1 MPGDNGQAKGAL
13 ADLKVLDLAGPIGVY
28 CTKLL
33 ADQGADVVRIEPP
46 SGDPMRAMGP
56 FYQGQPNPDKSLYW
70 WHYNTS
76 KRGITLDLEK
86 PQGQALFKRLVKWAD
101 VLVESFEPGHMDSL
115 SLGYQALREIN
126 PRLIFTS
133 ITPFGQTGPYAHWK
147 GPDIVGQAKSGLMY
161 AMGYPDRP
169 PYPIAS
175 ENAYWAAGTLAANST
190 MLAVHFREACGE
202 GQYIDVSMQAAM
214 AIGGTAMPAYDI
226 TRQIP
231 PRGTVAPLMTGG
243 GPPVRSIYPC
253 KDGFVTFSA
262 AAPGTQVDWVRDL
275 LAEHGLGE
283 EFDPR
288 WLDMVWLRNNPPER
302 LKFEDLML
310 RFFSRFT
317 KWELMDLA
325 FNRKNRVFIYPID
338 DAKDVANSPQLKARG
353 FFRDVPHP
361 ELGTSI
367 RYPGPPANPPASPSG
382 ISRRAPRLG
391 EHNQEIYGNL
401 LGIKAAD
408 LRKLQQ
414 EGVI

>member
-1 MPGDNGQAKGAL
+1 
-13 ADLKVLDLAGPIGVY
+13 
-28 CTKLL
+28 
-33 ADQGADVVRIEPP
+33 
-46 SGDPMRAMGP
+46 MRHMGP
-56 FYQGQPNPDKSLYW
+56 FYQNDPSPDKSLYW
-70 WHYNTS
+70 WQHNTS

-86 PQGQALFKRLVKWAD
+86 PEGQALFKRLVKWAN
-101 VLVESFEPGHMDSL
+101 VVVETFEPGYLDSL
-115 SLGYQALREIN
+115 GLGYSVLRALN
-126 PRLIFTS
+126 PQIILTS
-133 ITPFGQTGPYAHWK
+133 ITPFGQTGPFAHWK

-161 AMGYPDRP
+161 AQGYPDRA

-175 ENAYWAAGTLAANST
+175 ENAYWAAGTLAANGT
-190 MLAVHFREACGE
+190 MLAVHFREAGGE
-202 GQYIDVSMQAAM
+202 GQHVDVSMQAAM
-214 AIGGTAMPAYDI
+214 AVGGTAMPAFDI
-226 TRQIP
+226 IHQVP
-231 PRGTVAPLMTGG
+231 LRGQPAPLMTGG

-317 KWELMDLA
+317 KWELMELA
-325 FNRKNRVFIYPID
+325 FNRKNRVFIYSID
-338 DAKDVANSPQLKARG
+338 DAQDVVNSPQLKARG
-353 FFRDVPHP
+353 FFHDVPHP

-367 RYPGPPANPPASPSG
+367 RYPGPPASLPATPAR
-382 ISRRAPRLG
+382 ITRRAPRVG
-391 EHNQEIYGNL
+391 EHNQEVYGEA
-401 LGIKAAD
+401 LGLKTEE
-408 LRKLQQ
+408 LRRLQR